1 MNSSHP
7 RLSSDSSATIP
18 MRAVNSVCFN
28 FPIQSPDPIPQSNS
42 PIQFP
47 NPANFP
53 IQLPDYQIIQLPDSE
68 ERDFDYRA
76 VLDGALVCG
85 DLDVPVSLR
94 EARDVAGSL
103 ERRVGGAVAE
113 ADRVELMPVRGRD
126 DAAAERD
133 ADGSRRVRRQAG
145 DGPQERHEQNVRI
158 REARRRVSGHPEE
171 RGPSHY
177 RERRRLA
184 RPDRDAV
191 KDHLAA

>member
-1 MNSSHP
+1 SPDPILQSNP
-7 RLSSDSSATIP
+7 
-18 MRAVNSVCFN
+18 
-28 FPIQSPDPIPQSNS
+28 PIQSPIQSPNPIPHANS

-145 DGPQERHEQNVRI
+145 DGAQERHEQNVRI
-158 REARRRVSGHPEE
+158 REARRRVAGHPEE
-171 RGPSHY
+171 
-177 RERRRLA
+177 
-184 RPDRDAV
+184 
-191 KDHLAA
+191 